1 MPDTSD
7 MAESRMIYEKELGR
21 DMRDA
26 TNVQERPGR
35 RTKFCEVPAG
45 LPRLPGVPHI
55 VFT

>member
-45 LPRLPGVPHI
+45 LPRLPVPHI

>member
-26 TNVQERPGR
+26 TNVQERPR
-35 RTKFCEVPAG
+35 EKDEVLRGSSRFAEVTG
-45 LPRLPGVPHI
+45 DV
-55 VFT
+55 